1 MKAMASLNLSSFVMK
16 NHVLLRSPYYNC
28 RFWKEPTPTPQRVVP
43 FPQMPINNMSLLCTA
58 LLPWE
63 AEAALPYS
71 VKDDDQ
77 SIIKGPNV
85 VDPFPVDASED
96 APELPNSKHKDEG
109 ESFQLLKLPM
119 WLIGPS
125 VLLMTGMVPTLWLP
139 LSSVFVGPNIAGLLS
154 IVGLDCIF
162 NMGATLFFLMADA
175 CGRPKRS
182 SNSIESQ
189 VPLSYKL
196 WNMVANAVG
205 FAAPLLM
212 LMASSRGTLQP
223 PLPFISFAVMLGP
236 YLLLLAVQVLTEA
249 LTWQWKSPV
258 WLVAPVV
265 YEVYRVLQL
274 MRGIKLGI
282 EIGAPAWSVESIRFL
297 VSWWVLILGVQLF
310 RVAWFSGYT
319 ARNQHD

>member
-1 MKAMASLNLSSFVMK
+1 MASLNLSSSVMK
-16 NHVLLRSPYYNC
+16 NHALLRSPYYYP
-28 RFWKEPTPTPQRVVP
+28 RFWKEPTPQRIVP

-58 LLPWE
+58 VLPWE
-63 AEAALPYS
+63 AASPYS
-71 VKDDDQ
+71 LKDDDQ
-77 SIIKGPNV
+77 SIIKGHNV
-85 VDPFPVDASED
+85 VDPFPVDAPED
-96 APELPNSKHKDEG
+96 APEFPNSKHKEEG
-109 ESFQLLKLPM
+109 ESFQILKLPM

-182 SNSIESQ
+182 SNAIESQ
-189 VPLSYKL
+189 VPLRYKL
-196 WNMVANAVG
+196 WNMIANAVG
-205 FAAPLLM
+205 FTAPLVM
-212 LMASSRGTLQP
+212 LMASSKGTLQP
-223 PLPFISFAVMLGP
+223 PLPFISFAVILGP
-236 YLLLLAVQVLTEA
+236 YLLLLAVQILTEA

-297 VSWWVLILGVQLF
+297 VSWWVLILGVQLL
-310 RVAWFSGYT
+310 RVAWFSGYA
-319 ARNQHD
+319 ARNQHPQ